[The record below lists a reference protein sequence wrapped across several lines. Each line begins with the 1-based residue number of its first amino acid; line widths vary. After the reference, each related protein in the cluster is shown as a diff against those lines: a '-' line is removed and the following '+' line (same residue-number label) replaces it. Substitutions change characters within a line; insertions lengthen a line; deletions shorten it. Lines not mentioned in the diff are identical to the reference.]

1 MCDNLWNDR
10 RLQEMQLQFEQTKRA
25 VDEENATNRIV
36 MQQNMIDEQS
46 RLRQEHLVTWTPLPA
61 TAELLVWQDVLA
73 MERMN
78 MLTQHNHEKIQIRQE
93 LLAKMAQQP
102 VAAVPPAVGP
112 PTPSVPTIAPAVP
125 SPLTTTVVTGVQ
137 SNPFWLATGPRHP
150 MMSTPGGSALW
161 GPRLGSASSIVNI
174 KTTSSRKASSRL
186 FS

>member
-1 MCDNLWNDR
+1 M
-10 RLQEMQLQFEQTKRA
+10 
-25 VDEENATNRIV
+25 
-36 MQQNMIDEQS
+36 
-46 RLRQEHLVTWTPLPA
+46 TWTPLPA

-125 SPLTTTVVTGVQ
+125 SPPTLQWLLACKVIRFGSLLDLVTQ
-137 SNPFWLATGPRHP
+137 
-150 MMSTPGGSALW
+150 
-161 GPRLGSASSIVNI
+161 
-174 KTTSSRKASSRL
+174 
-186 FS
+186 